1 MSRAKKKCEEQLR
14 DDGEVPMDPILNQSL
29 NEAWNKLYHV
39 PPAPSQELTSQI
51 LNRMYRELKNWN
63 GEAKPVEGLYTK
75 ENVLSIGQEERERK
89 KRRTFATNFDLIDKT
104 VPDND
109 DDLNFLH
116 NRSPWLFLIALEAML
131 FTFCK
136 AGSYMVKDHITG
148 KPTIN
153 VDRIQVEEHL
163 VMARK
168 FVLEWMNR
176 RFSPKEHAVIRQL
189 ARIDLHIRRRWWR
202 NYTDNPTWSFS
213 HAIQAAEPLA
223 DNQWSFDYS
232 TNLYN
237 SYQGGGTQVPG
248 KPWKE
253 PWREPGVPH
262 SPKGGVKSNK
272 GKGGAGRGGKS
283 TSQCPGKSEG

>member
-1 MSRAKKKCEEQLR
+1 MTQAKKKWEEQLR
-14 DDGEVPMDPILNQSL
+14 DDDKVPMDPILNQSL

-39 PPAPSQELTSQI
+39 PLAPSQELTSQI

-75 ENVLSIGQEERERK
+75 ENVQSIGQEERERK

-109 DDLNFLH
+109 DDPNFLP
-116 NRSPWLFLIALEAML
+116 NRSPWLFLITLEAML
-131 FTFCK
+131 RTFCK
-136 AGSYMVKDHITG
+136 AGSYMVKGHAKG

-163 VMARK
+163 VIARK

-176 RFSPKEHAVIRQL
+176 RSSPKEHAVIRQL

-202 NYTDNPTWSFS
+202 NYIDNPTWSFT
-213 HAIQAAEPLA
+213 HAIQAAESLA

-232 TNLYN
+232 TNLCN
-237 SYQGGGTQVPG
+237 S
-248 KPWKE
+248 
-253 PWREPGVPH
+253 
-262 SPKGGVKSNK
+262 
-272 GKGGAGRGGKS
+272 
-283 TSQCPGKSEG
+283 